1 MTILKRIALAAA
13 LAGAVAGSALAQE
26 GAAFFDGKTVD
37 YIVGTDPGGVYDT
50 NGRLVAEF
58 MQKYLPGSTFVVRN
72 MPGAGGIIG
81 ANYIYASS
89 PDGLTMGTFNTGIIY
104 AQLVQNE
111 ALKFNL
117 TDIGWIGK
125 LASDPRVIVVTTESG
140 IESFEQL
147 AAAGD
152 RVKFATCG
160 IGCASMVES
169 TLLVAT
175 FGLPVDVISGYNGNE
190 GQLAMMRGEVHGT
203 VGSRS
208 EFEQFVAEGR
218 GRFIAQIGG
227 SQTDVP
233 QMASFANTDAEAR
246 AVALVTAQGQL
257 GRWTTVPPG
266 VPADRMEALQAAFAS
281 ATSDPEFLEKAK
293 AIGIPVD
300 PLVGNAVRDLVE
312 GALQQ
317 PAEVV
322 ELLRGAMKKN

>member
-1 MTILKRIALAAA
+1 MTVFKRIALAAGLVSA
-13 LAGAVAGSALAQE
+13 MADTALAQD

-89 PDGLTMGTFNTGIIY
+89 PDGLTMGTFNTGMIY

-111 ALKFNL
+111 ALKFDL

-140 IESFEQL
+140 IENFEQL
-147 AAAGD
+147 AASANK
-152 RVKFATCG
+152 VKFATCG

-190 GQLAMMRGEVHGT
+190 GQLAMMRGEVQGT

-208 EFEQFVAEGR
+208 EFEQFVAEGK

-233 QMASFANTDAEAR
+233 QMASFADTDAEER

-266 VPADRMEALQAAFAS
+266 VPDDRMMALQAAYAA
-281 ATSDPEFLEKAK
+281 ATSDPEFLAKAK
-293 AIGIPVD
+293 AIGVPVD

-322 ELLRGAMKKN
+322 ELLRTAMKKD